1 MTVIGAVIAA
11 SLVATA
17 AFEGVEAFREPSA
30 VAGTPTEPEKVG
42 VSILDRIDAEGV
54 KVGDEVYVPA
64 DVIDEAFDLEQEEA
78 DGRLRLANTLSQ
90 PTIFTAHDPKGSWLG
105 GEKNRV
111 EEWGDVRMDEAT
123 GLPKFLHNGQL
134 DFLPITVAHYGLQ
147 HWSIWALEGNAE
159 SLDKAVRAADWFVDN
174 QAPTGGW
181 PALFDFEFQ
190 PGMTDTL
197 KSGWVSGMSQGMAA
211 DLLARVYV
219 EKNVAKYRTAA
230 LKALNPLSVSVENGG
245 VQRMFEGEYEWWEE
259 YPTRNRPTY
268 VLNGFIYCLIGTY
281 DVAQLLGDAK
291 AQRLY
296 ESGLRSL
303 KRMVNLYDLG
313 DHTSYD
319 LLHFSVPGQPPNIAR
334 WGYHNLHVSQL
345 STMNVITNGEFKDVQ
360 ERWLGYV
367 KGVSSPHN

>member
-1 MTVIGAVIAA
+1 MTQDTQPRGQHRLGLSRTSMTVIGAVIAA

-78 DGRLRLANTLSQ
+78 DGRLRLATTLSQ

-111 EEWGDVRMDEAT
+111 EEWGDVRMDDAT

-159 SLDKAVRAADWFVDN
+159 SLDKAAAP
-174 QAPTGGW
+174 PTGSSTTRR
-181 PALFDFEFQ
+181 PR
-190 PGMTDTL
+190 
-197 KSGWVSGMSQGMAA
+197 A
-211 DLLARVYV
+211 D
-219 EKNVAKYRTAA
+219 
-230 LKALNPLSVSVENGG
+230 G
-245 VQRMFEGEYEWWEE
+245 
-259 YPTRNRPTY
+259 RP
-268 VLNGFIYCLIGTY
+268 C
-281 DVAQLLGDAK
+281 
-291 AQRLY
+291 
-296 ESGLRSL
+296 S
-303 KRMVNLYDLG
+303 
-313 DHTSYD
+313 TS
-319 LLHFSVPGQPPNIAR
+319 S
-334 WGYHNLHVSQL
+334 
-345 STMNVITNGEFKDVQ
+345 
-360 ERWLGYV
+360 
-367 KGVSSPHN
+367 SSPV